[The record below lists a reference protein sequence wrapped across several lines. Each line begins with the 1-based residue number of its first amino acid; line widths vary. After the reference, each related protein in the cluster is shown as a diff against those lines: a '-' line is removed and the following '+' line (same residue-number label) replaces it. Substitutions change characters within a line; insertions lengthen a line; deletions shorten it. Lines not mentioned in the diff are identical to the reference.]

1 MQFLLGKGI
10 KQEHKYRHR
19 AMLSDTLMF
28 VDNLHQNITTIGVMS
43 EAVTPI
49 VDLQNL
55 WFQFN
60 PHPSPHLMH
69 KKNAD

>member
-1 MQFLLGKGI
+1 
-10 KQEHKYRHR
+10 
-19 AMLSDTLMF
+19 MLSDTLMF

-69 KKNAD
+69 KKTAD